1 LKEDDVPIITNRH
14 QVLAIY
20 AEAAQNGW
28 VLPCFCSENLTTTEA
43 VLAATLEH
51 SRAIGRDDLPV
62 IVAITNQYDHRTQSA
77 YYTHTRRWDL
87 GLRLF
92 LADLQIL
99 ARPDSPFGRLR
110 IMIHLDHIQF
120 DDDRELLHWDLSPF
134 SSIMFDAS
142 KVPFADNI
150 RLTREFV
157 REHGSHIVVEGAC
170 DEIVDAGG
178 TVRSELTTA
187 EHAVA
192 YMTGTGVDLI
202 VANLGTEHR
211 ASGRDLMYHGERARE
226 IKARIGNRIVLHGAS
241 SVLAR
246 QIAELFAD
254 GVCKVNIWT
263 ALERDAAPQ
272 LLCDMVENACKVAG
286 PAPVNH
292 LKAEGLL
299 GVRCS
304 ADGKASLSHF
314 TTVYRQDIIFAAMKN
329 LVLKYF
335 QLWYRDTVQPENQG
349 V

>member
-1 LKEDDVPIITNRH
+1 MPIITNR
-14 QVLAIY
+14 QDVLAIY
-20 AEAAQNGW
+20 AEAAVNGW

-43 VLAATLEH
+43 ILAAALEH
-51 SRAIGRDDLPV
+51 GLAIGRDDLPV
-62 IVAITNQYDHRTQSA
+62 IIAITNRYDHRTQSA

-92 LADLQIL
+92 IADLQVL
-99 ARPDSPFGRLR
+99 AREDSPFGRLR
-110 IMIHLDHIQF
+110 IMIHLDHTQF
-120 DDDRELLHWDLSPF
+120 DDDRELLGWDLSPF

-150 RLTREFV
+150 RLTHEFV
-157 REHGSHIVVEGAC
+157 REHGKHIVVEGAC

-178 TVRSELTTA
+178 TVHSELTTA
-187 EHAVA
+187 EHAA
-192 YMTGTGVDLI
+192 EYMAGTGVDLI

-241 SVLAR
+241 SVPAG
-246 QIAELFAD
+246 QIAALFTD

-263 ALERDAAPQ
+263 ALERDTAP
-272 LLCDMVENACKVAG
+272 LLLRDMVENACKVAG
-286 PAPVNH
+286 PAAVNS

-299 GVRCS
+299 GVGCS
-304 ADGKASLSHF
+304 ADGKAALSHF
-314 TTVYRQDIIFAAMKN
+314 TTVYRQDIIFAAMQN

-335 QLWYRDTVQPENQG
+335 QLWYRDAAQPADQE